1 MRKRKSKE
9 LGLVALIMIG
19 TAVGLGTIIATAFI
33 LALIS
38 SLTKDPTSLTSWLSL
53 ASLLISGAVSGF
65 IISRANGEGGALVG
79 ISASVISAA
88 LLIIIGLI
96 MSAGRLRLGV
106 FINVIAYLSVAVF
119 GSILGKKRIKR
130 RRRKYS

>member
-38 SLTKDPTSLTSWLSL
+38 SLTKDPTSLTAGLSL
-53 ASLLISGAVSGF
+53 ATLLISGAVSGF
-65 IISRANGEGGALVG
+65 VISRANGEGGALVG
-79 ISASVISAA
+79 ISAAVISAA

-96 MSAGRLRLGV
+96 MSAGRLKLGV
-106 FINVIAYLSVAVF
+106 FINVVAYLSVAVF

>member
-9 LGLVALIMIG
+9 RGLVALILIG
-19 TAVGLGTIIATAFI
+19 TAVGLGTIFATAFI

-38 SLTKDPTSLTSWLSL
+38 SFTKDPTSLTAGLSL
-53 ASLLISGAVSGF
+53 ATLLISGSISGF
-65 IISRANGEGGALVG
+65 VISRANGEGGALVG
-79 ISASVISAA
+79 ISAAVIIVA
-88 LLIIIGLI
+88 LLIIIGLV

-106 FINVIAYLSVAVF
+106 FINLIAYLSVAVF
-119 GSILGKKRIKR
+119 SSVLGKKRIKR

>member
-9 LGLVALIMIG
+9 RGLVALILIG
-19 TAVGLGTIIATAFI
+19 AAVGLGTIIATAFI

-38 SLTKDPTSLTSWLSL
+38 SLTKDPTSLTAGLSL
-53 ASLLISGAVSGF
+53 ATLLISGSISGF
-65 IISRANGEGGALVG
+65 VISRANGEGGALVG
-79 ISASVISAA
+79 ISAAVIIVA
-88 LLIIIGLI
+88 LLIIIGLV

-106 FINVIAYLSVAVF
+106 FINLIAYLSVAVF
-119 GSILGKKRIKR
+119 SSVLGKKRIKR